1 MLVQASLQ
9 NIVKATGPDDS
20 PSSKSPALPDV
31 SSSLLSEIVNWET
44 VSPQVAEG
52 LKRWNV

>member
-1 MLVQASLQ
+1 MLVQESLQ

-20 PSSKSPALPDV
+20 PPSKTLVLPDA

-44 VSPQVAEG
+44 VNPQAVEG